1 MHVVLTFY
9 YTYSVSEIIN
19 YFFRDTKP
27 IVVEIIEIND
37 YFFWKNEKH
46 ITQYKYRA
54 SRLNTSS
61 EWMKSVLIIDF
72 EQVP

>member
-1 MHVVLTFY
+1 MTNYIFQDETLEFSWTGMHVVLTFY

-37 YFFWKNEKH
+37 YFFERTKN
-46 ITQYKYRA
+46 I
-54 SRLNTSS
+54 
-61 EWMKSVLIIDF
+61 
-72 EQVP
+72 